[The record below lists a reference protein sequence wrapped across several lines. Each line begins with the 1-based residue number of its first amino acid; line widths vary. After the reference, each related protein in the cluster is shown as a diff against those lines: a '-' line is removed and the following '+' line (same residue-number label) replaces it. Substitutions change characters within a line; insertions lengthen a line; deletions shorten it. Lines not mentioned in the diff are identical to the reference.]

1 MLQVSLRASHGAQWQ
16 IPLPSLDS
24 RADAAEAMGAIVGT
38 PAPETLDISKLH
50 EGQKVPTLQFAPTPE
65 EHLIQHASARH
76 IRAQASSVHK
86 VHILM
91 SKCAYSN

>member
-24 RADAAEAMGAIVGT
+24 RADAAEAMGTILGT

-50 EGQKVPTLQFAPTPE
+50 EGQKVPTLQLALTPE
-65 EHLIQHASARH
+65 EHMIQHAFARH
-76 IRAQASSVHK
+76 IRARAWCTK
-86 VHILM
+86 KLHILL